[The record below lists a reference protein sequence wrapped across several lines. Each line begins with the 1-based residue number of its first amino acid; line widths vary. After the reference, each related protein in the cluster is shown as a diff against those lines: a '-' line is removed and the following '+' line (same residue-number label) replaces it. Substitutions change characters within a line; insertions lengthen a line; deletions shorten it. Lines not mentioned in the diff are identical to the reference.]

1 MTVLEKAIAV
11 ALKAHEGQK
20 DKGDMPYILHP
31 LRVMLKMEKE
41 TEMIAAVLH
50 DILEDTDWTAE
61 DLIKEG
67 IAGKALEAIEAVTKK
82 DKEPYDEYIERI
94 KQSPIARKIKLADLE
109 DNMDIT
115 RLPELSLEDIDRL
128 AKYHEAWLE
137 LKK

>member
-1 MTVLEKAIAV
+1 MTLLEKAIHV
-11 ALKAHEGQK
+11 AMKAHEGQK
-20 DKGDMPYILHP
+20 DKAGMPYILHP
-31 LRVMLKMEKE
+31 LRVMLKMD
-41 TEMIAAVLH
+41 TEAGMIAAVLH
-50 DILEDTDWTAE
+50 DLLEDTDLTPE

-67 IAGKALEAIEAVTKK
+67 IAGIALEAIEAVTKK

-94 KQSPIARKIKLADLE
+94 KQNPIARKVKLADLE